1 MPNMEDMEKNK
12 QRGSSVERIFCEV
25 EQLVSGVVPA
35 WSQHGPPPQ
44 KNKQC
49 WTKESPSTLMLK
61 SYMPSTPN
69 KVRLNRQA
77 QKRGWQNTLF
87 FLPFFRKICVICVL
101 YLISAKL
108 SSAKIGREWSSMVQ
122 RDNTAPVQRL
132 VLGVTTI
139 EEMVFALL
147 GYGYKP
153 ISHDITVHKE
163 WPYPS
168 YPHPIP
174 ILSPS
179 YPHPH
184 FVHLSHFLYGFL
196 KHNGMIL
203 LN

>member
-35 WSQHGPPPQ
+35 WSQHGAPPQ

-108 SSAKIGREWSSMVQ
+108 SSAKIGREWSCMVQ

-139 EEMVFALL
+139 EDMVFALL
-147 GYGYKP
+147 GYGYEP
-153 ISHDITVHKE
+153 
-163 WPYPS
+163 PYPS
-168 YPHPIP
+168 YPHPIT
-174 ILSPS
+174 ILSPL
-179 YPHPH
+179 YPFVH
-184 FVHLSHFLYGFL
+184 FVQLSHFLYVFL

>member
-1 MPNMEDMEKNK
+1 
-12 QRGSSVERIFCEV
+12 
-25 EQLVSGVVPA
+25 
-35 WSQHGPPPQ
+35 
-44 KNKQC
+44 
-49 WTKESPSTLMLK
+49 
-61 SYMPSTPN
+61 
-69 KVRLNRQA
+69 
-77 QKRGWQNTLF
+77 
-87 FLPFFRKICVICVL
+87 
-101 YLISAKL
+101 
-108 SSAKIGREWSSMVQ
+108 MVQ

-139 EEMVFALL
+139 EDMVFALL
-147 GYGYKP
+147 GYGYEP

-174 ILSPS
+174 ILSPL
-179 YPHPH
+179 YPFVH

>member
-35 WSQHGPPPQ
+35 WSQHGAPPQ

-101 YLISAKL
+101 YLISAQL

-139 EEMVFALL
+139 EDMVFALL
-147 GYGYKP
+147 GYGYEP
-153 ISHDITVHKE
+153 
-163 WPYPS
+163 PYPS

-174 ILSPS
+174 ILSPL
-179 YPHPH
+179 YPFVH
-184 FVHLSHFLYGFL
+184 FVQLSHFLYGFL